1 MASTII
7 MAPLPQERPK
17 KLSLGW
23 LEQEILDMVWDLGC
37 VSVKAIHEQILAD
50 PDRDL
55 AYTSVTTVL
64 QRLTQ
69 KGWLKCH
76 KQKRVFYW
84 EAKFSREEAQ
94 ALKAYEQ
101 LNQFLAVSDPDLV
114 ASFADRLDMASLE
127 QLDAIALRLR
137 AIRQQRE
144 EQE

>member
-1 MASTII
+1 MAS
-7 MAPLPQERPK
+7 LPHERPK

-23 LEQEILDMVWDLGC
+23 LEQEILEIVWELGC
-37 VSVKAIHEQILAD
+37 TSVKAIHERILSD
-50 PDRDL
+50 PDREL

-64 QRLTQ
+64 QRLNQ

-76 KQKRVFYW
+76 KKGRVFYW

-101 LNQFLAVSDPDLV
+101 LNQFLAVSDPELV
-114 ASFADRLDMASLE
+114 ASFADRLDLESLE

-137 AIRQQRE
+137 SIRQQRE
-144 EQE
+144 EQD

>member
-1 MASTII
+1 MT
-7 MAPLPQERPK
+7 PLPPERPK

-23 LEQEILDMVWDLGC
+23 LEQEILDIVWELGC
-37 VSVKAIHEQILAD
+37 ASVKAIHERILSN
-50 PDRDL
+50 PDREL

-76 KQKRVFYW
+76 KQRRVFYW
-84 EAKFSREEAQ
+84 QATLSREEAQ

-114 ASFADRLDMASLE
+114 ASFADRLDTASLE

-137 AIRQQRE
+137 AIRQRRE
-144 EQE
+144 EQQ